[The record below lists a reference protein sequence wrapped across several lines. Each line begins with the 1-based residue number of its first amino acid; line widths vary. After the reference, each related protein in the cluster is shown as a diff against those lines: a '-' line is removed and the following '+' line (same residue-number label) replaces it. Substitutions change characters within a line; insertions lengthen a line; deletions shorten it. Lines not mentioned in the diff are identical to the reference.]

1 MKVGSSLYNKDANKC
16 KGPERRIMKKDL
28 VKVLT
33 AFPADQGQRGEW
45 WWSRLGRQRLM
56 RSLKIAMDSNYRIS
70 AIHDEL
76 NSALSDDGNPV
87 EWL

>member
-1 MKVGSSLYNKDANKC
+1 
-16 KGPERRIMKKDL
+16 MKKDL
-28 VKVLT
+28 VKVLA
-33 AFPADQGQRGEW
+33 AFPADWGQRGEW

-70 AIHDEL
+70 DIHDEL
-76 NSALSDDGNPV
+76 NSALSDVGDPV